1 MKINRQVFIAAV
13 LAGTLALMGCAS
25 SAGSDPKTST
35 DDKADAPQEQS
46 AEQDA
51 APEPE
56 PEPEP
61 VAPETD
67 YPTTID
73 SVRLGKDYSGNDVAI
88 VTFTWTNN
96 SDDTT
101 SFALSVYA
109 SVFQNGIQC
118 DSAFMV
124 DDADNDRYMSK
135 VRPGTTVTVE
145 MSYEL
150 QDLSD
155 IEIEVTEL
163 FSFSDDIIAS
173 GTYSLQ

>member
-1 MKINRQVFIAAV
+1 MKINRQMFIAAV
-13 LAGTLALMGCAS
+13 IAGTLVLAGCGSAS
-25 SAGSDPKTST
+25 GSGSKT
-35 DDKADAPQEQS
+35 DADGKADAAQEQQ

-56 PEPEP
+56 PEPA
-61 VAPETD
+61 APETD

-73 SVRLGKDYSGNDVAI
+73 GVRLGKDYNGADVAI

-101 SFALSVYA
+101 SFAMSVHPK
-109 SVFQNGIQC
+109 VFQNGIEC

-124 DDADNDRYMSK
+124 DDADNDKYTSD

-155 IEIEVTEL
+155 IEVEVTEL
-163 FSFSDDIIAS
+163 FSFSDEIIAS